1 MKKQLV
7 EAEQLAFPGGV
18 FQELNYYADKV
29 KEYEAEKV
37 KLQNT
42 CTTYEEYE
50 KKIQE
55 LIKRLNL

>member
-1 MKKQLV
+1 MKNQII
-7 EAEQLAFPGGV
+7 EAEQLTFPGGV
-18 FQELNYYADKV
+18 FQELKSYADRV
-29 KEYEAEKV
+29 KEYETEKT